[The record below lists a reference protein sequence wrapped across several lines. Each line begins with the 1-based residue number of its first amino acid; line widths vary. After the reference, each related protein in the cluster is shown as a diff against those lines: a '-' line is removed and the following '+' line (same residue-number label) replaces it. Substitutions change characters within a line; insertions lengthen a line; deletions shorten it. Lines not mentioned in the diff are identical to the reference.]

1 MEKNNNS
8 SIGLNANTYNSE
20 DREFS
25 SHNSA
30 SSVQSL
36 VNHNQDLS
44 ARLHVS
50 LKKNIDLEKTIARF
64 KKAHSQYEERFQSAK
79 DQIAIYREKDRH
91 SITQIKTYNEKFTRL
106 RAHLEYERKES
117 KEEIQKLSDQLMPL
131 QAVNIEYKK
140 IKKRVAE
147 EYLPERDLLSQR
159 LAEEKKKVEQEASD
173 KKSVLA
179 KLGEATRHIQALA
192 KDFKTQITTL
202 RNDHAKEKKA
212 LELKLEDVKN
222 ENIVL
227 SDRNRILRKEQIE
240 RTELLNRIEDLK
252 KEKEYSFKAAQEEK
266 EDILIQLT
274 HIKNENSR
282 IKMENHDIK
291 KQWAKTQAEYR
302 NFKSANLTA
311 QDEAQNLRALW
322 EEKTKKTD
330 GIEKLND
337 SLSTQITEMETKLKI
352 TSTMHEE
359 TKQRL
364 KFLFTQLTNIT
375 DKQNERDK
383 KATNALE
390 RAFKKAVEPFTEF
403 DYNL

>member
-1 MEKNNNS
+1 VEKNNNRS
-8 SIGLNANTYNSE
+8 VDSNANTYNSE
-20 DREFS
+20 SREFS
-25 SHNSA
+25 GHNGA
-30 SSVQSL
+30 SSVQSV

-50 LKKNIDLEKTIARF
+50 LKKNMF

-106 RAHLEYERKES
+106 KAHLEYERKES

-131 QAVNIEYKK
+131 QAMSIEYKK
-140 IKKRVAE
+140 IKKRVTE
-147 EYLPERDLLSQR
+147 EYLPERDLLSQK
-159 LAEEKKKVEQEASD
+159 LFEETKKVEQETND

-192 KDFKTQITTL
+192 KDFKLQITTL
-202 RNDHAKEKKA
+202 KDTHAAEKKE
-212 LELKLEDVKN
+212 LQLKLEDVKN

-252 KEKEYSFKAAQEEK
+252 KEKEYSYKNAQEEK

-274 HIKNENSR
+274 HIKTENSR

-291 KQWAKTQAEYR
+291 KQWAKTQAEFR

-330 GIEKLND
+330 GIEQLND
-337 SLSTQITEMETKLKI
+337 SLSNQINEMESKLKN

-383 KATNALE
+383 KATHALE
-390 RAFKKAVEPFTEF
+390 RAFKKAVEPFTDF

>member
-1 MEKNNNS
+1 MEKNKNRS
-8 SIGLNANTYNSE
+8 VDSTANTYNSE
-20 DREFS
+20 SREFS
-25 SHNSA
+25 EHNGA
-30 SSVQSL
+30 SSVQSV

-64 KKAHSQYEERFQSAK
+64 KKAHSHYEERFQSAK

-106 RAHLEYERKES
+106 RAHLDYERKES

-131 QAVNIEYKK
+131 QAMSIEYKK
-140 IKKRVAE
+140 IKKRVTE
-147 EYLPERDLLSQR
+147 EYLPERDLLSQK
-159 LAEEKKKVEQEASD
+159 LLEEKKKVEQENND
-173 KKSVLA
+173 KRSVLS

-192 KDFKTQITTL
+192 KDFKLQITTL
-202 RNDHAKEKKA
+202 KDTHATQKKE
-212 LELKLEDVKN
+212 LELKLEDIKN

-252 KEKEYSFKAAQEEK
+252 KEKEFSFKNAQEEK

-274 HIKNENSR
+274 HIKNESSR

-291 KQWAKTQAEYR
+291 KQWSKTQAEFR

-311 QDEAQNLRALW
+311 QEEALNLRALW

-337 SLSTQITEMETKLKI
+337 SLSSQITEMENKLKN

-375 DKQNERDK
+375 EKQNDRDK
-383 KATNALE
+383 KATHALE
-390 RAFKKAVEPFTEF
+390 RAFKKAVEPFTDF